1 MENRIDIKNLFKSMQ
16 NQMLAS
22 LSTQEFIKH
31 PGTKGDATE
40 NNWLSWMRRFLPK
53 RYAVDK
59 AFVIDSDGNLSDQ
72 IDIVIYDKQYSPIV
86 FEQDGALYVTAESV
100 YAVFEVKQELNKENI
115 VYAGNKI
122 ASVRKLRRTSV
133 PIMYSTGQKPAKPL
147 HNIIGGLLTTRIKGK
162 NVTDKFL
169 SNCLKG
175 INIDNRVDLICCL
188 KKSSYHIEYLQDK
201 INIRKNEEDE
211 VLIYIFL
218 TLLLLLQKIGTVP
231 AIDLMQYAKAID
243 SI

>member
-72 IDIVIYDKQYSPIV
+72 IDIVIYD
-86 FEQDGALYVTAESV
+86 
-100 YAVFEVKQELNKENI
+100 N
-115 VYAGNKI
+115 AGNVSKY
-122 ASVRKLRRTSV
+122 T
-133 PIMYSTGQKPAKPL
+133 
-147 HNIIGGLLTTRIKGK
+147 
-162 NVTDKFL
+162 
-169 SNCLKG
+169 
-175 INIDNRVDLICCL
+175 
-188 KKSSYHIEYLQDK
+188 
-201 INIRKNEEDE
+201 
-211 VLIYIFL
+211 IYFE
-218 TLLLLLQKIGTVP
+218 
-231 AIDLMQYAKAID
+231 M
-243 SI
+243 